1 MPQVTTPILTPGI
14 DEESDQILFVNWVNR
29 AHPHLAH
36 KLHHSPNGGYRDKR
50 TGHRMKLMGT
60 KPGFHDLVFFHPIGE
75 HTGLVIELKI
85 GSGSLSRAQKNWIP
99 VFQKC
104 GFLVKPCWG
113 YQEAVDCLEQYL
125 GVNHG

>member
-1 MPQVTTPILTPGI
+1 MRPPIIPGI

-29 AHPHLAH
+29 TYPHLAQ

-60 KPGFHDLVFFHPIGE
+60 KPGFHDLILFHPVGE

-85 GSGSLSRAQKNWIP
+85 GAGRLSQSQQDWIP
-99 VFQKC
+99 VFQNC

-113 YQEAVDCLEQYL
+113 YQAAVDTFKEYL
-125 GVNHG
+125 ADG